1 MSRRFL
7 IFFCLLFVGVF
18 TCVAQETKEKTKT
31 ASIQFDSMNASI
43 GTFPRSEAIK
53 TATYTFKNVGK
64 EKLVFY
70 AAKVSCGC
78 ITVDFPDK
86 PIKPGRKG
94 KVTVSYNGTNK
105 DPGRFN
111 YKIYFSVSGKPSHFI
126 LRLSGEMTKN

>member
-53 TATYTFKNVGK
+53 TATYTFKNVGND
-64 EKLVFY
+64 KLVFY
-70 AAKVSCGC
+70 DAKPDCGC
-78 ITVDFPDK
+78 ITVQLPDK
-86 PIKPGRKG
+86 PIKPGKKG
-94 KVTVSYNGTNK
+94 KIVV
-105 DPGRFN
+105 N
-111 YKIYFSVSGKPSHFI
+111 YKGSRKTPGHYNHRINFACNGNPPYFT
-126 LRLSGEMTKN
+126 LRLRFVMTEN